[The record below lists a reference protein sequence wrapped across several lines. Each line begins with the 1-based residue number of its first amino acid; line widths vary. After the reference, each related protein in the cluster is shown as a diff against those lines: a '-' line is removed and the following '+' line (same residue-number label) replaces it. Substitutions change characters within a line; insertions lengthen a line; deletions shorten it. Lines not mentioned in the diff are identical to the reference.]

1 MLDRMILNAFLTYK
15 EHGTPASAKTRTL
28 LDFIRTGCEE
38 ILRNYS
44 RGADII
50 IHAYEVQQLSEPGG
64 QHGRAPRVRHVRT
77 SAERREEARR
87 LRERRQGAPAPPADP
102 SPADAERLQRRR
114 RRALVVGDEEAV
126 RRVQERS
133 TSPSDQYDA
142 YEVAMAAIDATI
154 QMGAQEV
161 EIAPTGE
168 NYFGFIYLRIF
179 ESYVFFFVLILI

>member
-1 MLDRMILNAFLTYK
+1 MLDRMVLNAFLTYK
-15 EHGTPASAKTRTL
+15 EHGTPQSAKTRTL

-87 LRERRQGAPAPPADP
+87 LRERRQGAPAPPG
-102 SPADAERLQRRR
+102 PADAERAQRRR
-114 RRALVVGDEEAV
+114 RRVLALGDEEAT

-133 TSPSDQYDA
+133 TSPSDEYDA
-142 YEVAMAAIDATI
+142 YEVAAAAIDATI
-154 QMGAQEV
+154 QLADQEV

-179 ESYVFFFVLILI
+179 ESYDFFVLILIC